1 MSLQQRFTA
10 SGADCKP
17 LPLPTTAAGWTKLK
31 KSPDK
36 LGRRSLD
43 SVVITSS
50 LQGLTPSHDFQFSVP
65 NERQR
70 NSPAIGRSCSNAEL
84 DTEQKVG
91 EFHFS
96 APQEVGMTEDGGSAN
111 GDARPCSETNE
122 YKKLEL
128 ESSCGVPGDPTG
140 QLHPLEA
147 AVSPNL
153 LEQISMEILERK
165 KTEDQNAIDEEF
177 LLKCTKEVKAKNS
190 RPSPRKT
197 RGCHSR
203 RSSSYRL
210 ALQPSTSDTI
220 LSLRI
225 DGYVID
231 DPFHNCLSVEPGVDL
246 PVEAQKKNG
255 QLLPA
260 ATSALLPR
268 RRRSTMTGDVDPLAI
283 RAEIAP
289 VPTSGSGQDLGNPTP
304 KITGPSSLGIGYV
317 KSQVK
322 KFSGQLLQSPV
333 SV

>member
-1 MSLQQRFTA
+1 MSLQQRFPA
-10 SGADCKP
+10 SGAGCEP
-17 LPLPTTAAGWTKLK
+17 LPLPTTAAGCTKLK

-43 SVVITSS
+43 SVVITS
-50 LQGLTPSHDFQFSVP
+50 LKGLTPSHDFQFSVP

-70 NSPAIGRSCSNAEL
+70 NSPAIERNCSNAEL
-84 DTEQKVG
+84 DSEQKVG

-96 APQEVGMTEDGGSAN
+96 APQEVGVTEDGGSAN

-197 RGCHSR
+197 RGSHSR

-220 LSLRI
+220 LSLRS
-225 DGYVID
+225 DGNVIG
-231 DPFHNCLSVEPGVDL
+231 DPFHDCLSVEPRGEL
-246 PVEAQKKNG
+246 LVEAQEKNG
-255 QLLPA
+255 HLFLA

-268 RRRSTMTGDVDPLAI
+268 RRRSTMAGDVDPLTI
-283 RAEIAP
+283 CAEIAP
-289 VPTSGSGQDLGNPTP
+289 VPTSGSRRDLGNPTP
-304 KITGPSSLGIGYV
+304 KMTGPSSLGIGYV

-322 KFSGQLLQSPV
+322 KFSDQFLQAPV